1 MTLSS
6 TIALVCLLGFCC
18 LMLGAALND
27 VRSLT
32 IPNRISIAIALLYPA
47 FVLSSGLPID
57 WLGGLLTGGGV
68 LLVGFVL
75 FALGGL
81 GGGDA
86 KLLAAGSLWAGP
98 QLVLPYLFLVAL
110 AGGVMALAMWLHH
123 RLAKAVIPSMVLV
136 TRSDEGFAKKPMPY
150 AVAIA
155 TGALYVAFTILKL
168 G

>member
-1 MTLSS
+1 MTLPSI
-6 TIALVCLLGFCC
+6 IALLCLLAFCC
-18 LMLGAALND
+18 LMLGAALSD

-32 IPNRISIAIALLYPA
+32 IPNRISVAIALLYPA

-57 WLGGLLTGGGV
+57 WLGAMMTGGA
-68 LLVGFVL
+68 LLVVGFVL

-86 KLLAAGSLWAGP
+86 KLLAACGLWAGP
-98 QLVLPYLFLVAL
+98 DLVLPYLFLTAL
-110 AGGVMALAMWLHH
+110 TGGVMAVVLWLRH
-123 RLAKAVIPSMVLV
+123 RLDKAVIPSLIMV
-136 TRSDEGFAKKPMPY
+136 TQSDEDFPKQPMPY

-155 TGALYVAFTILKL
+155 MGGLYVAFTILRL